1 MLYHQVTPNPATDQI
16 VFVHIRKTAGTALAA
31 TLMQGLGAHPPMRT
45 PWGSAE
51 RAETGLLALHGPLR
65 RAAINLGEDLAIL
78 GRRLT
83 GRPVHLVEDQPF
95 YGAHMILG
103 HEPPGPRPRHY
114 ITILRDPA
122 ERFLSDHAFMRSKR
136 DRARSDCLEHRLY
149 DLELPEFV
157 EAIEARPEV
166 YQHDYQCRQL
176 ADGRPDLEAARRAV
190 DERLWLAAALPQID
204 RFVARIG
211 EALGIAFPP
220 PAHVRRTKGKPG
232 IESLDPGLVARI
244 RALNP
249 GDAALV
255 RHVAREFDAL

>member
-1 MLYHQVTPNPATDQI
+1 MMRATSE
-16 VFVHIRKTAGTALAA
+16 AG
-31 TLMQGLGAHPPMRT
+31 
-45 PWGSAE
+45 
-51 RAETGLLALHGPLR
+51 
-65 RAAINLGEDLAIL
+65 
-78 GRRLT
+78 
-83 GRPVHLVEDQPF
+83 
-95 YGAHMILG
+95 
-103 HEPPGPRPRHY
+103 
-114 ITILRDPA
+114 
-122 ERFLSDHAFMRSKR
+122 AFMRSKR

-176 ADGRPDLEAARRAV
+176 ADGRPDLEAARRTV